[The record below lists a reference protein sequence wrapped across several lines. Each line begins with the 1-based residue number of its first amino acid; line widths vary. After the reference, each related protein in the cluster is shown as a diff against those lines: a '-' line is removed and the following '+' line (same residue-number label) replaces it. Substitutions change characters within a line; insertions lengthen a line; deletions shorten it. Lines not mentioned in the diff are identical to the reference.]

1 MMELKSICKLKVIY
15 LLRYGS
21 EKKRIVAISGE
32 LRNGRISRLLNVWS
46 GKITDYYYIEQM
58 TKTLTISTENKYLT
72 LINVFT
78 VDPPNQ
84 QKLIDLLTTATE
96 TTVSHVKGFISSAL
110 HSSLDGKKVTMYAQW
125 ESLEDYQAMRD
136 NSMASPYLD
145 QALGIASFDPG
156 NYAVVKTF

>member
-1 MMELKSICKLKVIY
+1 MMGLKSICELKVIY

-21 EKKRIVAISGE
+21 EKNGIVVISGE
-32 LRNGRISRLLNVWS
+32 LRNGRISRLLNVLW
-46 GKITDYYYIEQM
+46 GKKTDYYYIEQM

-78 VDPPNQ
+78 VDPGNQ

-96 TTVSHVKGFISSAL
+96 TAVSHVKGFISSAL
-110 HSSLDGKKVTMYAQW
+110 HRSLDGKKVTMYAQW